1 MEMACA
7 CRELDAMIHRS
18 RWTRTLRA
26 LAAVLVCAA
35 TSAVGADEDTC
46 KSARASLQ
54 EQLSEHFAGF
64 QRANVLNLNTLKA
77 ISATGPG
84 GESPGY
90 ECWAT
95 AMIWTAN
102 SDAPQTVRVIYTVFN
117 LSGLPVDVSAV
128 GIKYIC
134 GRAKQRDD
142 LYSVCTR

>member
-1 MEMACA
+1 MGTTMEMACA

-18 RWTRTLRA
+18 RWTRTFHARA

-95 AMIWTAN
+95 AMTWTAN
-102 SDAPQTVRVIYTVFN
+102 SDAPQTATLREE
-117 LSGLPVDVSAV
+117 L
-128 GIKYIC
+128 
-134 GRAKQRDD
+134 
-142 LYSVCTR
+142 TRRRLQHNPIDWHSDR